1 MYTRIDKEVSEKAK
15 AILKERN
22 LTCVSIVRQLFRVL
36 IENPSRVINTL
47 YADI

>member
-22 LTCVSIVRQLFRVL
+22 LTCVGIVRQLFRVL

-47 YADI
+47 YTDI